1 MSQNKQYTHTY
12 KTTKFLSYTISL
24 FHNIKNM
31 FVTLSAFK
39 IQLYGH
45 ISFKSHHI
53 KTEYFLWLY
62 NCAFEH
68 RYTGNEM

>member
-1 MSQNKQYTHTY
+1 
-12 KTTKFLSYTISL
+12 
-24 FHNIKNM
+24 M

-53 KTEYFLWLY
+53 KTEYLY
-62 NCAFEH
+62 G
-68 RYTGNEM
+68 YTIVHLNTDIQEMKCN

>member
-1 MSQNKQYTHTY
+1 
-12 KTTKFLSYTISL
+12 
-24 FHNIKNM
+24 M

-53 KTEYFLWLY
+53 KTKYFLWLY

-68 RYTGNEM
+68 RYTGNEMCN